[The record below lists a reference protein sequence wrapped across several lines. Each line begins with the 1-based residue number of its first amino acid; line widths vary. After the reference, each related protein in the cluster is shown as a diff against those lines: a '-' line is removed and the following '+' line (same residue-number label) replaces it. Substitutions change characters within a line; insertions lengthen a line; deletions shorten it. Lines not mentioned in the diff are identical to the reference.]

1 MRNKFVYLTSL
12 EHTLFFTPSNILAF
26 NVLNNFKIKLKDIC
40 KLSIKF
46 FFNLFSSFNAF
57 RTKQESSS
65 QRLTE
70 H

>member
-12 EHTLFFTPSNILAF
+12 ERTLFFTPSNIFGF

-40 KLSIKF
+40 KRSIKF